1 MTSDLEETNG
11 LSRHVVLLDGHDN
24 YKEWLRYLRNLLIRK
39 DLFDVAKGSEER
51 PMDNDLLKA
60 WKRSDL
66 KAFSTIDATLS
77 QNVHDNLPIHLTDYS
92 DPSTTTTPAPAV
104 SYLLLTHLTVT
115 YSAVQGARKAEL
127 LSTIWH
133 TKLAEG
139 DDPSPHLAKLKAA
152 FTSIVTAGSRM
163 SDEELTYAILMS
175 LPPSYNTLV
184 QSFYLSPTK
193 DSSSAI
199 NAIRTEWRRQEQPE
213 SSAVLL
219 AKAQAQLAA
228 ALAAQANRGGEN
240 QGKKKPGKPESM
252 WCDHHQSGGH
262 NTKNCLNPQVANNR
276 SHRSSNVATATSAP
290 PGPSAP
296 NSPSAN
302 ISTAAYVRPSMFL
315 AHTDIQPAVL
325 LSHST
330 DGDVVVDSGA
340 THHMV
345 HDKRLLVNLSPLL
358 RPATI
363 TVGNGATIMATE
375 SGSLHLRNTT
385 LENVLH
391 VPALGRNLLSVA
403 QATRDQSW
411 AFHNNKASLIQADKA
426 IITASLKN
434 GLYIL
439 DPSSMSP
446 TSALLVS
453 APDSTLLDW
462 HRRLGHLDVRAV
474 VQMGKEGRLDNK
486 VDWGLVRKG
495 VYGFQCPLC
504 IQGKGKRL
512 PSPISASERHRPL
525 YSIHVDLWGP
535 ARTPSTGRET
545 LLPDML

>member
-24 YKEWLRYLRNLLIRK
+24 YKEWMRYLRNLLIRK

-115 YSAVQGARKAEL
+115 YSAVQGARQAEL

-152 FTSIVTAGSRM
+152 FTSIVTAGSRR

-240 QGKKKPGKPESM
+240 SGKEEARKTGV
-252 WCDHHQSGGH
+252 D
-262 NTKNCLNPQVANNR
+262 V
-276 SHRSSNVATATSAP
+276 
-290 PGPSAP
+290 
-296 NSPSAN
+296 
-302 ISTAAYVRPSMFL
+302 VRPPSIGWTQHEEL
-315 AHTDIQPAVL
+315 SQPTGCKQPLPPLQQRGDSNFGTTRSASSKFSLRQL
-325 LSHST
+325 LHC
-330 DGDVVVDSGA
+330 
-340 THHMV
+340 
-345 HDKRLLVNLSPLL
+345 
-358 RPATI
+358 
-363 TVGNGATIMATE
+363 
-375 SGSLHLRNTT
+375 SLCPS
-385 LENVLH
+385 LH
-391 VPALGRNLLSVA
+391 VPRPYRHPTRRPAQPFHGQGR
-403 QATRDQSW
+403 R
-411 AFHNNKASLIQADKA
+411 
-426 IITASLKN
+426 
-434 GLYIL
+434 
-439 DPSSMSP
+439 
-446 TSALLVS
+446 
-453 APDSTLLDW
+453 
-462 HRRLGHLDVRAV
+462 RRLGCHT
-474 VQMGKEGRLDNK
+474 
-486 VDWGLVRKG
+486 
-495 VYGFQCPLC
+495 P
-504 IQGKGKRL
+504 
-512 PSPISASERHRPL
+512 H
-525 YSIHVDLWGP
+525 GP
-535 ARTPSTGRET
+535 RQETPS
-545 LLPDML
+545 